1 MSNLSNA
8 IEQFHVFSKT
18 PVSSSLGLGQAV
30 NRGGHTVSLSDVL
43 GDDLPFFSKD
53 QFLSMTDAKN
63 TLNGVA
69 RENDIIQ
76 VGNEI
81 VKRDNGSWTPITLND
96 GDTLQN
102 KDGADVLLYHKGVRL
117 EAITAGNNSG
127 TSSQGDSK
135 GGKECYFAGRIRK
148 AGENGELVQFFIGVN
163 DKILAGLPSLG
174 YKPTLEVESET
185 TTEIIQAE
193 GTDYW
198 INPYA
203 GIVVFEAA
211 RPISSASVHKN
222 DELCIKISCFEYI
235 GKMADST
242 KQEKL
247 KYVNET
253 NTSLELGGNGVTI
266 SVKGPLSVNE
276 GGAFISNKE
285 MIQFGGNINPYL
297 EL

>member
-53 QFLSMTDAKN
+53 QFLSMVDAKAA
-63 TLNGVA
+63 LNGVA

-81 VKRDNGSWTPITLND
+81 VKRVNGSWTPITLND

-117 EAITAGNNSG
+117 EAVTAGNNSG
-127 TSSQGDSK
+127 TSSQGNSK

-242 KQEKL
+242 KQ
-247 KYVNET
+247 
-253 NTSLELGGNGVTI
+253 
-266 SVKGPLSVNE
+266 
-276 GGAFISNKE
+276 
-285 MIQFGGNINPYL
+285 
-297 EL
+297 